1 MFPGERMSQALTPEM
16 HLEIFRSFLSWMYK
30 PSLQVS
36 EYSWA
41 TVSDGGHATVVDTER
56 LDPELLFAT
65 ELVTPGP
72 PTLSAA
78 TSLFTSNVWEGYA
91 CRGKPLPPGISWF
104 HPNGQPGLDIEEFS
118 PPPMQVPRSGPP
130 EGDDWDLAYYTYAA
144 GPDYDRRGSLTIL
157 SLPHAMWRLGGV
169 WREGHLVV
177 PVGDRL
183 VPVAIADFR
192 QFDLVD
198 GEVWRY
204 SNFPDD
210 DLPPWRL
217 GVSIAEAMTAT
228 VVPSGTTRLIIAADD
243 AGQPTIITEE
253 S

>member
-1 MFPGERMSQALTPEM
+1 MSQTMTPKM
-16 HLEIFRSFLSWMYK
+16 YLEIFRSFLSWMYK

-41 TVSDGGHATVVDTER
+41 TVSDGGPATVVDTER

-65 ELVTPGP
+65 ELTTPGF

-78 TSLFTSNVWEGYA
+78 TSLLTSNVWEGYA

-118 PPPMQVPRSGPP
+118 PPPMQVPRSRPP
-130 EGDDWDLAYYTYAA
+130 EGGDWDMAFNNWAA
-144 GPDYDRRGSLTIL
+144 GPDYDRRGSLTML

-169 WREGHLVV
+169 WREGHLV
-177 PVGDRL
+177 

-217 GVSIAEAMTAT
+217 GVSIAEAMATT
-228 VVPSGTTRLIIAADD
+228 VVPPETTRLTIAADD
-243 AGQPTIITEE
+243 AGQPTIITEAA
-253 S
+253 